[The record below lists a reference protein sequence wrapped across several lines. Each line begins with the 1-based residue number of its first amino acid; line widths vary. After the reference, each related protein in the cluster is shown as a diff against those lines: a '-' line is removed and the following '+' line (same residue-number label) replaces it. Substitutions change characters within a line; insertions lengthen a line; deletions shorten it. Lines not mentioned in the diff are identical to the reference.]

1 MFQVT
6 HSQRLSDS
14 PLNVW
19 VAVQED
25 GQVLTAHCTCMAGLG
40 ECCSHV
46 AATLFYMEK
55 VARIANGKTCT
66 SLPCSWLK
74 PAASNTYKEISKIDF
89 TSPARKRKNTD
100 PTTTTSADETFPK
113 TARQPRNPEQPS
125 KEETTNFYEQL
136 YKTGARCTVLTVVEE
151 YADKFIPESSVA
163 DLPPTLNTLFKNE
176 YMSLNQ
182 SSLQVK
188 CQEIFQSIKVTEK
201 QVQCSA
207 SERYFLT
214 FIILFYEIVPYSLI
228 CHLYYLYS
236 EHPLRSSYQEAE

>member
-46 AATLFYMEK
+46 AATLFYMET

-100 PTTTTSADETFPK
+100 TTTSTSADEAFV
-113 TARQPRNPEQPS
+113 PS
-125 KEETTNFYEQL
+125 ILLSWESVEGKFLIFHLVIGTTNGSTANWHSHCFVTVRLSRFWKKRPVYVQYGL
-136 YKTGARCTVLTVVEE
+136 VSNAREL
-151 YADKFIPESSVA
+151 
-163 DLPPTLNTLFKNE
+163 
-176 YMSLNQ
+176 
-182 SSLQVK
+182 
-188 CQEIFQSIKVTEK
+188 VT
-201 QVQCSA
+201 SPA
-207 SERYFLT
+207 
-214 FIILFYEIVPYSLI
+214 
-228 CHLYYLYS
+228 
-236 EHPLRSSYQEAE
+236 